1 MRSSFFKSNNEIHV
15 RELEAPD
22 TETFRIS
29 ELVSVTT
36 DYLNENYRGLFRFES
51 EIGEG
56 DKVRLCLYFLV
67 KVFKKLAYVTR
78 FEKLVNVNFSCNSN
92 LFSIKLSTSDC
103 ERFERSCERELIK
116 LARNAGFEVAFSGSG
131 LLLSKEVFEPEILA
145 VFTTPVELSV
155 IREAY
160 ARLFSEEDQ

>member
-15 RELEAPD
+15 RELEAPH

-51 EIGEG
+51 EIGDG
-56 DKVRLCLYFLV
+56 DKVRLCLHFLV

-78 FEKLVNVNFSCNSN
+78 FKKLINVNFGCNNN
-92 LFSIKLSTSDC
+92 LFSIKTIIFRC
-103 ERFERSCERELIK
+103 IK
-116 LARNAGFEVAFSGSG
+116 INR
-131 LLLSKEVFEPEILA
+131 
-145 VFTTPVELSV
+145 
-155 IREAY
+155 
-160 ARLFSEEDQ
+160 